1 MKRALLFLALAFSS
15 SAFAGGYVGDYA
27 PGDTVDCNFGTVR
40 PSTGA
45 SFTLAG
51 TPAIS
56 VYKDNGTT
64 ESTTGVTLTADF
76 DTRTGLNHVRI
87 TTGSDG
93 TFYSA
98 GSFFEAVITTGTV
111 DSVSVVG
118 QPVCSFSLNKVSALR
133 PTTAARTLDVT
144 STGEAGLDIANVSTC
159 TGSVPALGI
168 VDCGTAQAATSTTL
182 QIRSAA
188 AFADSELIGATC
200 VITGGSAGVGQ
211 ARTVTA
217 NVSSTDT
224 LTVATWTTT
233 PTGTITYACFGTAAS
248 SGSVSIATGGITASS
263 FAAGAI
269 DATAIATDAIGAAE
283 IAADALGA
291 SEIATDAI
299 GAAELAASAIGA
311 SEIAD
316 GGITSAEFGSGAITA
331 TVIATDAIG
340 AAEIAADAIGAAEVA
355 NATIDA
361 ATFAAAAIDASAIAT
376 DAIGAAEIA
385 ADALGASEIATD
397 AIGAAEI
404 AADAIASSE
413 LATTAVTEVWSVT
426 GTEPAAKP
434 VWGTSTMK
442 QVMEWAASWS
452 INKVTQTSST
462 KTLRNTGD
470 TANVVTCAV
479 SDNGTT
485 FTLSACSP

>member
-1 MKRALLFLALAFSS
+1 MKRIIVSVIGLLFAVG
-15 SAFAGGYVGDYA
+15 AFAGGYVGDYA

-133 PTTAARTLDVT
+133 PTTAARTLDVA
-144 STGEAGLDIANVSTC
+144 STGEAGLDIANISTC

-200 VITGGSAGVGQ
+200 VITSATAGTGQ

-269 DATAIATDAIGAAE
+269 DASAIATDAIGAAE
-283 IAADALGA
+283 IATDAIGA
-291 SEIATDAI
+291 AEVATDAI
-299 GAAELAASAIGA
+299 GAAEIAASAIGA

-316 GGITSAEFGSGAITA
+316 GGITSTEFASGAITA

-376 DAIGAAEIA
+376 DAIGAA
-385 ADALGASEIATD
+385 EIATD

-462 KTLRNTGD
+462 KTLRNTADSG
-470 TANVVTCAV
+470 NLVTCAV

>member
-1 MKRALLFLALAFSS
+1 MKYLASLLLGLLFAS

-56 VYKDNGTT
+56 VYKDNSTT
-64 ESTTGVTLTADF
+64 ESTTGVTLTADL
-76 DTRTGLNHVRI
+76 DSRTGLNHVRV

-98 GSFFEAVITTGTV
+98 GSYFEAVITTGTV
-111 DSVSVVG
+111 DSISVVG
-118 QPVCSFSLNKVSALR
+118 QPVCAFTLNKVSALR
-133 PTTAARTLDVT
+133 PTTAARTLDVA
-144 STGEAGLDIANVSTC
+144 STGEAGLDIANVSAC

-168 VDCGTAQAATSTTL
+168 IDCGTAQAATGTTL
-182 QIRSAA
+182 QLRSAA
-188 AFADSELIGATC
+188 SFDADGEIVGATC
-200 VITGGSAGVGQ
+200 VITGGTTGVGQ
-211 ARTVTA
+211 SRAITA
-217 NVSSTDT
+217 YTNSTDT
-224 LTVATWTTT
+224 ATVATWTTT
-233 PTGTITYACFGTAAS
+233 PTGTITYACFGTSTAA
-248 SGSVSIATGGITASS
+248 GSVSIATGGITASS

-269 DATAIATDAIGAAE
+269 DAAAIATDAIGAAE
-283 IAADALGA
+283 IATDAIGA
-291 SEIATDAI
+291 AEIATDAI
-299 GAAELAASAIGA
+299 GAAELAASAIAA
-311 SEIAD
+311 SEIAT
-316 GGITSAEFGSGAITA
+316 GAITSAKFAAGAIDA
-331 TVIATDAIG
+331 AAIATDAIG
-340 AAEIAADAIGAAEVA
+340 AAEIAANAIGAAEVA
-355 NATIDA
+355 DATIDA
-361 ATFAAAAIDASAIAT
+361 ATFAAAAIDATA
-376 DAIGAAEIA
+376 
-385 ADALGASEIATD
+385 IATD

-413 LATTAVTEVWSVT
+413 LATTAVTEIWSVT

-434 VWGTSTMK
+434 VWGTSTVK

-452 INKVTQTSST
+452 INKVTQTATT
-462 KTLRNTGD
+462 KTLRNTADSG
-470 TANVVTCAV
+470 NVVTCTV